1 MLKKLSFLLA
11 ACLIVMTGCKDDE
24 LAPVII
30 FNELEIG
37 AFPFLNELKTAEFD
51 LADLAGSAYEMDV
64 YFVDG
69 EAGAKVAQYNI
80 FVTFDDNNPDNG
92 TIDANEMLYRSLTPS
107 DFAPLGD
114 KGNLGTT
121 VRIPFSD
128 VAAFVGAG
136 ADGAVISGDRFQFRT
151 EIVTTSGTT
160 FNSVNST
167 PAVTNAFGGIWN
179 FNVNATCPLSDD
191 QFTGNYAL
199 EYGSVYDA
207 FPLFGAMVQPFGPTI
222 GSDPG
227 NPNPVTL
234 STVAGSST
242 RRSFNYGV
250 YLVPGYKFST
260 SDITLEFACDVV
272 TSSNIDSGAGC
283 GSGTIQAAQDGVAT
297 FDLDDDSTFTIE
309 YLDFNPDGGCG
320 VSPIGFSVVFTKQ

>member
-30 FNELEIG
+30 FSELEIG

-80 FVTFDDNNPDNG
+80 FVSFDDNNPDNG
-92 TIDANEMLYRSLTPS
+92 TIPSTEMLYRSLTPS

-136 ADGAVISGDRFQFRT
+136 AEGAVISGDRFQFRT
-151 EIVTTSGTT
+151 EIVTTTGTT

-191 QFTGNYAL
+191 DFTGAYVCS
-199 EYGSVYDA
+199 YGEVYDD
-207 FPLFGAMVQPFGPTI
+207 FPLFGAAVQPFGPA
-222 GSDPG
+222 PLAL
-227 NPNPVTL
+227 PVTL
-234 STVAGSST
+234 STVSGSST
-242 RRSFNYGV
+242 RRVFNYGP
-250 YLVPGYKFST
+250 YLLPGYGFST
-260 SDITLEFACDVV
+260 GDITLEFACDIM
-272 TSSNIDSGAGC
+272 TSNNIDSGAGC
-283 GSGTIQAAQDGVAT
+283 GSGSIQAAQVGVST
-297 FDLDDDSTFTIE
+297 FDLNDDSTWMIE
-309 YLDFNPDGGCG
+309 YSDFDPDGGCG
-320 VSPIGFSVVFTKQ
+320 VSPLPFSIIFTKQ

>member
-92 TIDANEMLYRSLTPS
+92 TIEANEMLYRSLTPS

-128 VAAFVGAG
+128 VAGFVGAG
-136 ADGAVISGDRFQFRT
+136 AEGAVISGDRFQFRT

-191 QFTGNYAL
+191 AFVGAYTCS
-199 EYGSVYDA
+199 YGEVYES
-207 FPLFGAMVQPFGPTI
+207 FPLFGAAVQPFGPAPLSL
-222 GSDPG
+222 G
-227 NPNPVTL
+227 VTL

-242 RRSFNYGV
+242 RRSFNYGP
-250 YLVPGYKFST
+250 YLLPGYGFGT

-272 TSSNIDSGAGC
+272 TSTNIDSGAGC
-283 GSGTIQAAQDGVAT
+283 GSGSIQASQTGVAS
-297 FDLDDDSTFTIE
+297 FDLVDDSTWTIE
-309 YLDFNPDGGCG
+309 YNDFDPNGGCG
-320 VSPIGFSVVFTKQ
+320 PSPLPFSIIFTKQ

>member
-30 FNELEIG
+30 FEELEIG

-69 EAGAKVAQYNI
+69 EAGAKVAQYNV
-80 FVTFDDNNPDNG
+80 FVAFDDKNPGNG
-92 TIDANEMLYRSLTPS
+92 DLSTETALFKSFTPA
-107 DFAPLGD
+107 DFATIGD

-121 VRIPFSD
+121 VRIPFSE

-136 ADGAVISGDRFQFRT
+136 AEGDVISGDRFQFRT
-151 EIVTTSGTT
+151 EIVTTTGTT

-179 FNVNATCPLSDD
+179 FNVNATCPLSNDAFVGD
-191 QFTGNYAL
+191 YAI
-199 EYGSVYDA
+199 EYGYVYDV
-207 FPLFGAMVQPFGPTI
+207 FPLFGAPVQPFGPTI
-222 GSDPG
+222 GRT
-227 NPNPVTL
+227 VTL

-242 RRSFNYGV
+242 RRSFNYGT
-250 YLVPGYKFST
+250 YLVPGYNFGT
-260 SDITLEFACDVV
+260 SDITLEFACDVL
-272 TSSNIDSGAGC
+272 TSDNINSGAGC
-283 GSGTIQAAQDGVAT
+283 GSGSLQAAQEGEVS
-297 FDLDDDSTFTIE
+297 FDLDDDSTWTIE

-320 VSPIGFSVVFTKQ
+320 VSTMPFSVVFTKL